1 MGPYAEQLGVDLLSL
16 LAESLTKFVNS
27 GYLTVEGDRVTLTRE
42 GLFFGNNIISEL
54 INRISDSPE

>member
-16 LAESLTKFVNS
+16 LAEPLTKFVNS